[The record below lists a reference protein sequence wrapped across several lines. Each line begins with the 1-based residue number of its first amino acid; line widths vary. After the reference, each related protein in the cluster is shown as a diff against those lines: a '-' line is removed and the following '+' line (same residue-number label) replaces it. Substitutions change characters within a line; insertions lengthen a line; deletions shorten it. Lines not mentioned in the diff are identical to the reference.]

1 MIISVEMRKPLA
13 HALLAACLRSAG
25 GRRASEV
32 PVEGTGQ
39 PPRAGYVFAVSE
51 EAAWLE
57 AGDEKKPEVVVP
69 FDPTL
74 ILCQFCGRSYEEV
87 VHLFQ
92 AKRKTRDPNTDAI
105 AEVWIC
111 NQCVTHMAEFLAD
124 PPGTRG
130 LWVWAIWMPEGHKAP

>member
-1 MIISVEMRKPLA
+1 
-13 HALLAACLRSAG
+13 
-25 GRRASEV
+25 
-32 PVEGTGQ
+32 VEGTEQ

-69 FDPTL
+69 FDPAS

-87 VHLFQ
+87 LRLFQ

-105 AEVWIC
+105 AEVSIC
-111 NQCVTHMAEFLAD
+111 NQCVSRMAEVLAED
-124 PPGTRG
+124 RPGAREILG
-130 LWVWAIWMPEGHKAP
+130 WGVWMPDGHKRL